1 MSYNGSLDHNAKV
14 SAAWGYAAFGRV
26 VSGMDVVEQI
36 AAVQTGNVGGH
47 SDVPVEDIVIQ
58 SLEVVASD

>member
-1 MSYNGSLDHNAKV
+1 MKIYQLNLESNFRHRS
-14 SAAWGYAAFGRV
+14 AFGRV

-47 SDVPVEDIVIQ
+47 ADVPVEDLVIQ
-58 SLEVVASD
+58 SLEVIASD